1 MLLFSTVRSLKKH
14 LKTLQKGSKRIG
26 FVPTM
31 GALHEGHLSLLR
43 AAKRRGLITVCSI
56 FVNPTQFNDPNDF
69 EKYPIT
75 TEQDLAKLRAIGCDL
90 VFLPS
95 VKEIY
100 PSGTAHKKPIDFG
113 FLATTLEGEHRP
125 GHFDGMAQVVERLL
139 RIIEPDYLFMGLK
152 DYQQQLIVA
161 QLISH
166 RNMGVKLV
174 SLPTLREKDGLAMS
188 SRNVRL
194 GKEARRKAVTLYKEL
209 KRIEVQISKL
219 KFQSSNFKA
228 QVLEDRNAKSEIR
241 NPKSGINPVDTI
253 GKYTSASKARL
264 TKKGFEVEYLE
275 VRNAKTL
282 SFPESIREKMVVL
295 LAAKIDGVR
304 LIDNVAVG

>member
-1 MLLFSTVRSLKKH
+1 MLK
-14 LKTLQKGSKRIG
+14 KGSKRLG

-43 AAKRRGLITVCSI
+43 AAKRRSLVTICSI
-56 FVNPTQFNDPNDF
+56 FVNPTQFNDPKDF

-75 TEQDLAKLRAIGCDL
+75 TEQDLAKLRAMGCDL

-100 PSGTAHKKPIDFG
+100 PAGTTNKKPIDFG

-139 RIIEPDYLFMGLK
+139 RITEPDYLFMGLK

-161 QLISH
+161 QLISY

-194 GKEARRKAVTLYKEL
+194 GKDARRKAVSLHKEL
-209 KRIEVQISKL
+209 NYVAAQISTL
-219 KFQSSNFKA
+219 KIQS
-228 QVLEDRNAKSEIR
+228 LEAVSQKPEAKSLADVI
-241 NPKSGINPVDTI
+241 K
-253 GKYTSASKARL
+253 KYTSTSKVRL
-264 TKKGFEVEYLE
+264 VKKGFEVEYLE

-282 SFPESIREKMVVL
+282 SVLTNIREKMVVL
-295 LAAKIDGVR
+295 VAAKIDGVR
-304 LIDNVAVG
+304 LIDNVVVGK